1 MKKIFNSKKKI
12 ILISTIAIIVILTG
26 CLVLPHAFASKDE
39 GGELIEVG
47 SFIEGTN
54 IKGTAEDDNASAEQN
69 STEKTDTEA
78 EKITTNEPAKTI
90 TQTVSGKKVTL
101 KYQST
106 KDGKD
111 FFYDTNDRYIYLSD
125 NNEEITIDS
134 KTKEIISIKFK
145 DLSKDS
151 SKAVKTT
158 QKEAEQIAKEF
169 AKQYCDL
176 SKYDK
181 LEVQERSSGYMLSYI
196 KTISGFDSS
205 RYVNITIKGSNV
217 TSFYMTPD
225 MFEGIDVSKISI
237 TEEELIKKIKQN
249 HAQKHGD
256 EFFNFSLDSVMIVVK
271 DGKLQARVY
280 YQELDEKGNIISV
293 GGLVQIYIDL
303 S

>member
-1 MKKIFNSKKKI
+1 MKKLTTITLCLIFAITLCGCKSKPQTYSSYLSYHDAEESSSTKQNTEKK
-12 ILISTIAIIVILTG
+12 T
-26 CLVLPHAFASKDE
+26 D
-39 GGELIEVG
+39 
-47 SFIEGTN
+47 
-54 IKGTAEDDNASAEQN
+54 AEAEQ
-69 STEKTDTEA
+69 
-78 EKITTNEPAKTI
+78 IITNEPAKTI

-169 AKQYCDL
+169 AEQYCDL
-176 SKYDK
+176 SDYDK
-181 LEVQERSSGYMLSYI
+181 VEIEERSSGYRLSYT
-196 KTISGFDSS
+196 KTISGFNSS
-205 RYVNITIKGSNV
+205 RYVYITIKGPNV

-225 MFEGIDVSKISI
+225 MFEGIDTSKISMC
-237 TEEELIKKIKQN
+237 L
-249 HAQKHGD
+249 
-256 EFFNFSLDSVMIVVK
+256 
-271 DGKLQARVY
+271 
-280 YQELDEKGNIISV
+280 
-293 GGLVQIYIDL
+293 
-303 S
+303 

>member
-1 MKKIFNSKKKI
+1 MKKFFNSKKKI

-26 CLVLPHAFASKDE
+26 CLVLPQAFASKEE
-39 GGELIEVG
+39 GGELIEKG
-47 SFIEGTN
+47 SFIEETN
-54 IKGTAEDDNASAEQN
+54 TKEAVVDENVSGEQN
-69 STEKTDTEA
+69 TTVKADTED
-78 EKITTNEPAKTI
+78 EKITTNEPAQTI

-181 LEVQERSSGYMLSYI
+181 LEVQEQSSGYMLSYI

-205 RYVNITIKGSNV
+205 RNVNITIKGSNV

-225 MFEGIDVSKISI
+225 MFEGIDTSKISI
-237 TEEELIKKIKQN
+237 TEEEIIQKVKYN
-249 HAQKHGD
+249 YTQKHGD
-256 EFFNFSLDSVMIVVK
+256 EFFDFSLDSVMIIVK
-271 DGKLQARVY
+271 DGKPQARVY
-280 YQELDEKGNIISV
+280 YRELDEQGNVKSA
-293 GGLVQIYIDL
+293 GKLVQTYIDL

>member
-69 STEKTDTEA
+69 AEKKTDAKA
-78 EKITTNEPAKTI
+78 EQIITNEPAKTI

>member
-69 STEKTDTEA
+69 AEKKTDAEA
-78 EKITTNEPAKTI
+78 EQIITNEPAKTI

>member
-54 IKGTAEDDNASAEQN
+54 IKGNAEDDNASAEQN
-69 STEKTDTEA
+69 AEKKTDAEA
-78 EKITTNEPAKTI
+78 EQIITNEPAKTI